1 MNQRVN
7 VLLSPLNADDLY
19 FSGKTT
25 VVIDILRAT
34 SVIVT
39 ALGNGAKEI
48 IPVNTV
54 DFAMKVS
61 GNAFGGQTLLGG
73 ERNTKK
79 IEGFALGNSP
89 LEYNAETVKGKSI
102 ILYTSNG
109 SKAIVKSKF
118 SENLYICSFGNLNA
132 LAEHLVNLN
141 KDVVIVCSG
150 SGGMFCIEDT
160 VCAGKLIT
168 EMLKLNEEIEYSDAA
183 SASIVLNK
191 SFGKSLNKMLTN
203 SEHGRLLIDNG
214 FEEDIKVCA
223 KLNSHNIIPYYD
235 SGVINL
241 QKTES
246 EKSVESDI

>member
-1 MNQRVN
+1 MKVN

-19 FSGKTT
+19 FTGKTT

-39 ALGNGAKEI
+39 ALGNGAREI

-102 ILYTSNG
+102 ILYTTNG
-109 SKAIVKSKF
+109 SKAIVRAKF
-118 SENLYICSFGNLNA
+118 SENLFICAFGNLNA
-132 LAEHLVNLN
+132 IAEHLVKVN

-150 SGGMFCIEDT
+150 TNGMFNLEDT
-160 VCAGKLIT
+160 ICAGKLIT
-168 EMLKLNEEIEYSDAA
+168 EMLKLNEAIELTDASNA
-183 SASIVLNK
+183 SVTLNK
-191 SFGKSLNKMLTN
+191 SFGKSLNKMLSQT
-203 SEHGRLLIDNG
+203 EHGKLLIENG
-214 FEEDIKVCA
+214 FSEDIKICA
-223 KLNSHNIIPYYD
+223 KLNTHDIIPYYD
-235 SGVINL
+235 SGVIKL

-246 EKSVESDI
+246 EKSVESES

>member
-1 MNQRVN
+1 MKVN

-19 FSGKTT
+19 FTGKTT

-39 ALGNGAKEI
+39 ALGNGAREI

-89 LEYNAETVKGKSI
+89 IEYNTETVKGKSI
-102 ILYTSNG
+102 ILYTTNG
-109 SKAIVKSKF
+109 SKAIVRAKF
-118 SENLYICSFGNLNA
+118 SENLFICSFGNLNA
-132 LAEHLVNLN
+132 IAEHLVKLN
-141 KDVVIVCSG
+141 KDVVILCSG
-150 SGGMFCIEDT
+150 TNGMFNLEDT
-160 VCAGKLIT
+160 ICAGKLIT
-168 EMLKLNEEIEYSDAA
+168 EMLKMNEEIELTDASNA
-183 SASIVLNK
+183 SVTLNK
-191 SFGKSLNKMLTN
+191 SFGKSLNKMLSQT
-203 SEHGRLLIDNG
+203 EHGKLLIENG
-214 FEEDIKVCA
+214 FSEDIKICA
-223 KLNSHNIIPYYD
+223 KLNTHDIIPYYD
-235 SGVINL
+235 SGVIKL

-246 EKSVESDI
+246 EKSVESES

>member
-1 MNQRVN
+1 MKVN

-19 FSGKTT
+19 FTGKTT

-39 ALGNGAKEI
+39 ALGNGAREI

-89 LEYNAETVKGKSI
+89 IEYNTETVKGKSI
-102 ILYTSNG
+102 ILYTTNG
-109 SKAIVKSKF
+109 SKAIVRAKF
-118 SENLYICSFGNLNA
+118 SENLFICSFGNLNA
-132 LAEHLVNLN
+132 IAEHLVKLN

-150 SGGMFCIEDT
+150 TNGMFNLEDT
-160 VCAGKLIT
+160 ICAGKLIT
-168 EMLKLNEEIEYSDAA
+168 EMLKMNEEIELTDASNA
-183 SASIVLNK
+183 SVTLNK
-191 SFGKSLNKMLTN
+191 SFGKSLNKMLSQT
-203 SEHGRLLIDNG
+203 EHGKLLIENG
-214 FEEDIKVCA
+214 FSEDIKICA
-223 KLNSHNIIPYYD
+223 KLNTHDIIPYYD
-235 SGVINL
+235 SGVIKL

-246 EKSVESDI
+246 EKSVESES

>member
-1 MNQRVN
+1 MNMRVN

-235 SGVINL
+235 SGVIKL

>member
-1 MNQRVN
+1 MKVN

-19 FSGKTT
+19 FTGKTT

-39 ALGNGAKEI
+39 ALGNGAREI

-89 LEYNAETVKGKSI
+89 IEYNTETVKGKSI
-102 ILYTSNG
+102 ILYTTNG
-109 SKAIVKSKF
+109 SKAIVRAKF
-118 SENLYICSFGNLNA
+118 SENLFICSFGNLNA
-132 LAEHLVNLN
+132 IAEHLVKLN

-150 SGGMFCIEDT
+150 TNGMFNLEDT
-160 VCAGKLIT
+160 ICAGKLIT
-168 EMLKLNEEIEYSDAA
+168 EMLKMNEEIELTDASNA
-183 SASIVLNK
+183 SVTLNK
-191 SFGKSLNKMLTN
+191 SFGKSLNKMLSQT
-203 SEHGRLLIDNG
+203 EHGKLLIENG
-214 FEEDIKVCA
+214 FSEDIKICA
-223 KLNSHNIIPYYD
+223 KLNTHDIIPYYD
-235 SGVINL
+235 SASIFYIVQCAQAHN
-241 QKTES
+241 
-246 EKSVESDI
+246 